1 MSENDPF
8 DGPAIGRITV
18 RPVPMTGAESSLPVV
33 RALQSSVEYLLGL
46 QNPEGFWVG
55 ELEADSSLESDAIL
69 LDYFLGNP
77 QPERIRKLA
86 NCIREQQS
94 PDGGWQLYPGGPPNV
109 SLIIKAYLA
118 LRLAGAGENDPA
130 LRKAERLAL
139 ELGGV
144 EATNSFTKIY
154 LCLLGQYDWNWV
166 PAIPPE
172 LVLLPKAAYFNIYE
186 MSCWTRAILVPL

>member
-18 RPVPMTGAESSLPVV
+18 RPVPVTGVESSLLVT

-94 PDGGWQLYPGGPPNV
+94 ADGGWQLYPGGPPNV
-109 SLIIKAYLA
+109 SLPRAAPGWRRRKRSGTAQSRA
-118 LRLAGAGENDPA
+118 PGAGTGRRRSHQQLHQD
-130 LRKAERLAL
+130 L
-139 ELGGV
+139 
-144 EATNSFTKIY
+144 S
-154 LCLLGQYDWNWV
+154 V
-166 PAIPPE
+166 PA
-172 LVLLPKAAYFNIYE
+172 
-186 MSCWTRAILVPL
+186 RAV